1 MRKRVFAVALVVA
14 LAALVCN
21 VVAPRTRAAADL
33 LPMGVFLGAA
43 MYVPASVTSTHAPGE
58 PVTSE
63 LKFSIATTA
72 RVPTNIIRANF
83 SITKVSNKAGISYYP
98 PASTGSV
105 LLKGGGASN
114 TVSLT
119 FTVNGANTASG
130 ELIYKI
136 TLDNLE
142 MPEGL
147 NVIMI
152 SPIELQAILAVK
164 APAATAKPTS
174 TATLDRDLFKPEP
187 GIPPFR

>member
-1 MRKRVFAVALVVA
+1 MRSPIFAVALIVA
-14 LAALVCN
+14 LAALVFN
-21 VVAPRTRAAADL
+21 GVPRRTRAAADP

-43 MYVPASVTSTHAPGE
+43 MYVPAAVTSPRAPE

-72 RVPTNIIRANF
+72 RVPTNIVRANF
-83 SITKVSNKAGISYYP
+83 SIAKVSNKAGIAYYP

-105 LLKGGGASN
+105 LLKGGGVSN

-119 FTVNGANTASG
+119 FTINESNTANG

-136 TLDNLE
+136 TLDSLE

-147 NVIMI
+147 NVIVI
-152 SPIELQAILAVK
+152 SPIELQATLAV
-164 APAATAKPTS
+164 
-174 TATLDRDLFKPEP
+174 R
-187 GIPPFR
+187 R

>member
-1 MRKRVFAVALVVA
+1 MRSPIFAVALIVA
-14 LAALVCN
+14 LAALVFN
-21 VVAPRTRAAADL
+21 GEPRQTRAAADA

-43 MYVPASVTSTHAPGE
+43 MYVPAAVTSTRAPGE

-72 RVPTNIIRANF
+72 RVPTNIVRANF
-83 SITKVSNKAGISYYP
+83 SVTKVSNKAGISYYP

-105 LLKGGGASN
+105 LLKGGGVSN

-147 NVIMI
+147 NVVMI

-174 TATLDRDLFKPEP
+174 TATLDRDLFKP
-187 GIPPFR
+187 